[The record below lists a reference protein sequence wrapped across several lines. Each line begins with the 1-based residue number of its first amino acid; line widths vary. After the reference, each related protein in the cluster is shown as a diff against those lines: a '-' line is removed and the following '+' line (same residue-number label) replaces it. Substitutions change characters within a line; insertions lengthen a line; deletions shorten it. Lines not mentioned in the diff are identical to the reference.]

1 MVPTQRDVS
10 DHYTRG
16 NLVAAIRGGVEA
28 LGKTINSVTI
38 DDLAPVDEYHIG
50 GRQASKDFLSQ
61 LNLTPEKHVLDVG
74 CGLGG
79 PARFVAT
86 RYGCQVTGIDLTPE
100 FIETGQT
107 LCAWVKLDNRVSL
120 HLGSALAMPFTDHA
134 FDSAYMLHVGM
145 NIGDKAK
152 LFSEVSRVLRPNSLF
167 GIYDVMRIGDGELT
181 YPVHWAATAASSAVA
196 TPAQYREA
204 LERAGFAVIAER
216 NRCDFALA
224 QYDQLR
230 VRTAAAAGPP
240 PLGQHLLM
248 GSNTSHY
255 LQNMIEN
262 VSTGR
267 IAPVELIAR
276 NS

>member
-1 MVPTQRDVS
+1 MPAQQDVS

-16 NLVAAIRGGVEA
+16 NLVAAIRSGIEA
-28 LGKTINSVTI
+28 LGKTINSLTI

-50 GRQASKDFLSQ
+50 GRQASEDFLSQ

-79 PARFVAT
+79 AARFVAS

-100 FIETGQT
+100 FIETGKVI
-107 LCAWVKLDNRVSL
+107 CGWVGLDNRISL
-120 HLGSALAMPFTDHA
+120 HLGSALAMPFPDRV
-134 FDSAYMLHVGM
+134 FDCAYMLHVGM
-145 NIGDKAK
+145 NIDDKVK
-152 LFSEVSRVLRPNSLF
+152 LCSEVNRVLRPSSLF
-167 GIYDVMRIGDGELT
+167 GIYDVMRIGDGELA
-181 YPVHWAATAASSAVA
+181 YPVHWATTAASSAVA

-204 LERAGFAVIAER
+204 LEKAGFAVIAER
-216 NRCDFALA
+216 NRRDFALA

-230 VRTAAAAGPP
+230 ARTAVAGGPP
-240 PLGQHLLM
+240 PLGLHILM
-248 GSNTSHY
+248 GRNTPDY
-255 LQNMIEN
+255 VQNMIEN

-276 NS
+276 KS